1 MTTVG
6 GFTTLPFM
14 HVWKSIM
21 ANSKH
26 SEEVVSTLMD
36 IPDTI
41 REMALTISD
50 NNYSKSMR
58 YSILA
63 VYMYCS
69 SR

>member
-1 MTTVG
+1 
-6 GFTTLPFM
+6 
-14 HVWKSIM
+14 M

-41 REMALTISD
+41 REKALTISD